1 MSETK
6 CQMYRILTFVKNMI
20 GRINKD
26 ALRIKPQRLKD
37 LRESLRILKE
47 KHS

>member
-1 MSETK
+1 MSNVPF
-6 CQMYRILTFVKNMI
+6 LTFVKNMI
-20 GRINKD
+20 GCINKD
-26 ALRIKPQRLKD
+26 ALRIKAQRCKD